1 MFEHKYELRFSDY
14 IDFERTKPSALLD
27 IVQDI
32 AILHS
37 DSLGFGMP
45 ALRERGL
52 IWMMQGI
59 KMHIACPALPRVDI
73 KASTCPVGFKGVS
86 SDRGT
91 ILEQNGKVFAKAV
104 VSWFIFDLEKHTLG
118 KIPADIASGYP
129 IHDFGDPFFRYR
141 KPLLPDEMKPLYTI
155 RVTNRDLDV
164 NGHLNNQK
172 SAEMLLAALPLD
184 FDLTDL
190 NITYKKEVYAGSELS
205 VCRCET
211 EHGYAVALVNEN
223 GEICVAGI
231 FENI

>member
-1 MFEHKYELRFSDY
+1 MFEHTYELRFSDY

-59 KMHIACPALPRVDI
+59 KMHLDHPALPRVDI

-91 ILEQNGKVFAKAV
+91 ILEQNGKVF

-118 KIPADIASGYP
+118 KILPTSHQAILSTTSATPSSATAS
-129 IHDFGDPFFRYR
+129 RSC
-141 KPLLPDEMKPLYTI
+141 LPKCSLSIP
-155 RVTNRDLDV
+155 
-164 NGHLNNQK
+164 
-172 SAEMLLAALPLD
+172 SASPTAILM
-184 FDLTDL
+184 
-190 NITYKKEVYAGSELS
+190 
-205 VCRCET
+205 
-211 EHGYAVALVNEN
+211 
-223 GEICVAGI
+223 
-231 FENI
+231 